1 MVRASSLGI
10 GKALGPDYR
19 LTQFRGRGSF
29 GSVWE
34 AIDAD
39 GNKVALKLL
48 PCTSRL
54 TAAQEIRAIQSINQ
68 LRHPNLTPIEQVWCY
83 HNYVVINMKLADGSL
98 LDLLE
103 AYQTEYKTAVPA
115 EELVPLIKQAAAA
128 LDFLNARQ
136 HYIDGAQVGVQHCD
150 VKPSNFLLYG
160 DTLKLCDFSLAS
172 LLTSSLRPHRRAGTA
187 DYMAPEVF
195 RGQLSDHTDQ
205 YALAVTY
212 CQLRGGRLPFPA
224 VTGSL
229 NPNFVRPAPDLSML
243 SPPEKPIIARGLA
256 ASALDRWPSCGMM
269 VEQLGRLLEKSSQPA
284 R

>member
-1 MVRASSLGI
+1 MVQASSLCI

-34 AIDAD
+34 AIDGS
-39 GNKVALKLL
+39 GNRVALKLL

-68 LRHPNLTPIEQVWCY
+68 LRHPNLTPIDQVWCY
-83 HNYVVINMKLADGSL
+83 HNYVVITMKLADGSL
-98 LDLLE
+98 LDLLD
-103 AYQTEYKTAVPA
+103 AYQTEYGTAVPA
-115 EELVPLIKQAAAA
+115 DEALPLITQAAAA
-128 LDFLNARQ
+128 LDFLNTHQ
-136 HYIDGAQVGVQHCD
+136 HHIDGVQVGVQHCD

-172 LLTSSLRPHRRAGTA
+172 LLTSSVKPHRRAGTA

-195 RGQLSDHTDQ
+195 RGQLTDHTDQ

-212 CQLRGGRLPFPA
+212 CQLRGGQTPFPP
-224 VTGSL
+224 VTGSI
-229 NPNFVRPAPDLSML
+229 NPNYVRPAPDLSML
-243 SPPEKPIIARGLA
+243 TPCEKPIIARALS
-256 ASALDRWPSCGMM
+256 ASALDRWPSCGTM
-269 VEQLGRLLEKSSQPA
+269 VEQLSRVLAKPA
-284 R
+284 MK